1 MKRTLKQA
9 LALALGALMAASAL
23 TGCGAKPA
31 ASTPASQG
39 GAFRA
44 PPPTPTVKR

>member
-9 LALALGALMAASAL
+9 LALALGTLDGGFRPDGLRCKAR
-23 TGCGAKPA
+23 
-31 ASTPASQG
+31 SQHPGEPG